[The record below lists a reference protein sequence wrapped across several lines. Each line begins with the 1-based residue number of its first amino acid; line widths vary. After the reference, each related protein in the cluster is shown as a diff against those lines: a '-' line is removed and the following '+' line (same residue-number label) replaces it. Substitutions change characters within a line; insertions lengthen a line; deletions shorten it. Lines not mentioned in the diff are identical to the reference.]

1 MEKYESHYEY
11 MIGALATMFFCILC
25 VLPSYWGFWQLGRK
39 VTLGPIEIASA
50 LGAPVL
56 QQPHTRA
63 GDVDIL
69 LKEVG
74 GREVR
79 YGEVDETGRLG
90 LADAHSVRHLSSNRS
105 SVRSSVGRPE
115 LQRLGSSHSNLP
127 ATSLRNMV

>member
-1 MEKYESHYEY
+1 
-11 MIGALATMFFCILC
+11 MIAALATMVFCIAS

-56 QQPHTRA
+56 QQPHTQA

-74 GREVR
+74 GRAVR

-90 LADAHSVRHLSSNRS
+90 LADANSVRHMSTYSPTRSSFRS
-105 SVRSSVGRPE
+105 SVVRPE
-115 LQRLGSSHSNLP
+115 LQRPGSSHPNAP
-127 ATSLRNMV
+127 ATSFRNMV

>member
-1 MEKYESHYEY
+1 
-11 MIGALATMFFCILC
+11 MIGALATMVFCILC

-74 GREVR
+74 GRQVR

-90 LADAHSVRHLSSNRS
+90 LADANSVRHMSSYSSNRS
-105 SVRSSVGRPE
+105 SIRSSVGHPE
-115 LQRLGSSHSNLP
+115 PHRLGSSYANAP